1 MSGISDVRTENA
13 LRKTKH
19 CMMPSIVS
27 PVRQNVP
34 VRWRPLRPMAEA
46 VTTEAD
52 PMPVGTRAVL
62 EAEPRG
68 RLLLLPAEEAA
79 ARAGM
84 RRCSESMPTNE
95 GLRTVSVQTFILPY
109 LSSGHFARARA
120 PEHELGTIPVT
131 TRQWECAAPSG
142 GRGNVSSR
150 ACTWRNSQTAAVP
163 GNTRIRVKFSR
174 MFRAI
179 ANEDTKTNVQ

>member
-1 MSGISDVRTENA
+1 MSVVRTENA

-62 EAEPRG
+62 GPEPRG

-84 RRCSESMPTNE
+84 RRSSESIPITG
-95 GLRTVSVQTFILPY
+95 GLIRTASVQMFILSY
-109 LSSGHFARARA
+109 LF
-120 PEHELGTIPVT
+120 LLDTVT
-131 TRQWECAAPSG
+131 STSFMQQHRSPPAD
-142 GRGNVSSR
+142 GN
-150 ACTWRNSQTAAVP
+150 
-163 GNTRIRVKFSR
+163 I
-174 MFRAI
+174 
-179 ANEDTKTNVQ
+179 DY